1 MMFHALAGAVRGSLS
16 LALYIF
22 EHRVLVHTLAYIGGR
37 QGGGSFIKI
46 KGTWL
51 RQLYISVYGPAKN
64 LNTVG

>member
-1 MMFHALAGAVRGSLS
+1 MLHVLPGAVRGSLS

-51 RQLYISVYGPAKN
+51 TQLYILFMVPPK
-64 LNTVG
+64 T